1 MIEGV
6 AVIVAGIAVCDAFV
20 MVGVAMVVAVLVIY
34 SFLSNISSITKLKKD
49 IPVARDRDMSSWQLA
64 ATAVV
69 VPVVASA

>member
-20 MVGVAMVVAVLVIY
+20 MVGVAVVVAVLVIY

-49 IPVARDRDMSSWQLA
+49 IPVARDRDMLSWQLA

-69 VPVVASA
+69 VPVVVSA